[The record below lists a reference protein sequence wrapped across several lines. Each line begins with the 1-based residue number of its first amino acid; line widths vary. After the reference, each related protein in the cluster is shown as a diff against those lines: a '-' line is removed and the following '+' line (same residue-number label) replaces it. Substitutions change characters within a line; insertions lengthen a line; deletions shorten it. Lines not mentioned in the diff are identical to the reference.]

1 MTDSNLTTNETRQ
14 QESAQSGNSVGQT
27 RRSALGLSFAGG
39 LAAMLAACGKY
50 VTRFDRTKAVVA
62 DPSAKGNGDGE
73 GVDPSTKNGGD
84 STKSEQGPVDPIV
97 SQPDP
102 APKLCF
108 DVSKAT
114 KVSEAAFFV
123 ADAKSLYGNK
133 FSSLLAVKALEGQE
147 WSPAVGDLVHVLV
160 KEDDK
165 HSYLTASRRV
175 RPTDKYADGIG
186 LVFESLYLDTYVAL
200 QLVVIKGDK
209 QYIAELPIS
218 YVDKFNNKTVYDLS
232 SARVSKATSD
242 ELFALGFGADVAGSA
257 AVPDMRGTSNVGTP
271 KTLGRMLHNDGNYVA
286 AQADSTWDLN
296 NLIPSGTEVTNIFG
310 QVLDV
315 SKSELKS
322 KLLHENQSLLVYRPR
337 KDTIGGKAIDGY
349 LRYFIYVG

>member
-1 MTDSNLTTNETRQ
+1 MTDSNLDTNEIK
-14 QESAQSGNSVGQT
+14 QSEANRKDTEGSRVQT

-50 VTRFDRTKAVVA
+50 VTKFDKTRLG
-62 DPSAKGNGDGE
+62 AKIQGEGDGE
-73 GVDPSTKNGGD
+73 GEVVGSTATPTPTPTPTVTPKPP
-84 STKSEQGPVDPIV
+84 GPPE
-97 SQPDP
+97 PTE
-102 APKLCF
+102 KLCF

-114 KVSEAAFFV
+114 KVAEADFFV
-123 ADAKSLYGNK
+123 AGAKSLYGNK
-133 FSSLLAVKALEGQE
+133 FSSLLAVKALEGKE
-147 WSPAVGDLVHVLV
+147 WSPAAGDLIHVLV
-160 KEDDK
+160 KADDK
-165 HSYLTASRRV
+165 HSYLAASRRV
-175 RPTDKYADGIG
+175 RPTDKYDDGIG

-200 QLVVIKGDK
+200 QLVVIKDDK

-315 SKSELKS
+315 SKSDLKS
-322 KLLHENQSLLVYRPR
+322 KLLHDNQSLLVYRPR